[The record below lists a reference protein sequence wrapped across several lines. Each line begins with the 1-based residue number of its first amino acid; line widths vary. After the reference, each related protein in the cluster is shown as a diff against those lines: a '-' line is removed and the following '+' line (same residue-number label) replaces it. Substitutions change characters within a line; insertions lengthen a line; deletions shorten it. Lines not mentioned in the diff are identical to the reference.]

1 MVITDNEWKTIQK
14 YLPADILDRF
24 NENIVSRSFKG
35 KKIKVTIKLENG
47 TEKVVDGQKLNEFY
61 AITPAIDKFNSPH
74 TRYRNITHIGFGAA
88 LIRFRSKGKCIK
100 FWNKIKDLN
109 LDINTENISE
119 APDFEKLRNIVM
131 KEKEKI

>member
-14 YLPADILDRF
+14 YLPADILNRF
-24 NENIVSRSFKG
+24 SENIVSRSFKG
-35 KKIKVTIKLENG
+35 KKIKITIKLENR
-47 TEKVVDGQKLNEFY
+47 TENVVDRQKLNEFY

-74 TRYRNITHIGFGAA
+74 TRYRNITHIGFGAT
-88 LIRFRSKGKCIK
+88 LIRFRSKGKCIE